1 MKCLIFWAAMALV
14 LVAVSADGQPP
25 TPASP
30 ERLPIRVQSGGN
42 ELIALRNATVAYTSL
57 EQLVVDIGRAGAT
70 GPTPIRVLRTSPR
83 QTIDYVFAVTNVATL
98 VVGERVHTFDEGR
111 ERYLFTRGEIARSYP
126 PLLERGGWL
135 WLVAVE
141 LSREATVIFEV
152 RAVARWP
159 VEAVTITPLSAP

>member
-1 MKCLIFWAAMALV
+1 MTRRV
-14 LVAVSADGQPP
+14 LVYSGASKDPRRDEFRQMGPDGRREEFKLPEGVDGIYDLSEQMGVSPWYWWADVPVTLRP
-25 TPASP
+25 SLFV
-30 ERLPIRVQSGGN
+30 LP
-42 ELIALRNATVAYTSL
+42 
-57 EQLVVDIGRAGAT
+57 GR
-70 GPTPIRVLRTSPR
+70 R
-83 QTIDYVFAVTNVATL
+83 